1 MYSIYMYTMMH
12 HTYVFVYIRT
22 DRMNIIWFGVRYIF
36 QYSFIFFLFIHKI
49 SIELIAKK
57 NFHTQ
62 QHTVWLIPNSDISQT
77 QMSEMWYWKKK
88 LKLNKS
94 TGEKKKNAEHI
105 YTLTQTIK
113 MYGEKNLLRLRCK
126 TLF

>member
-1 MYSIYMYTMMH
+1 MYTMMH

-62 QHTVWLIPNSDISQT
+62 QHTV
-77 QMSEMWYWKKK
+77 
-88 LKLNKS
+88 
-94 TGEKKKNAEHI
+94 
-105 YTLTQTIK
+105 
-113 MYGEKNLLRLRCK
+113 
-126 TLF
+126 